1 MRRKISRERASRP
14 ASPLGSIRAGSRN
27 CSGWTTMALKMAAPR
42 GRGKE
47 GEFLL
52 PASEREKVAEGRM
65 RAKGSAEL
73 EAFALPL
80 TLALSPHAC
89 GERGKL
95 DLVY

>member
-1 MRRKISRERASRP
+1 
-14 ASPLGSIRAGSRN
+14 
-27 CSGWTTMALKMAAPR
+27 MAAPR

-52 PASEREKVAEGRM
+52 PASGEKVAEGWM
-65 RAKGSAEL
+65 RGKGSAEL

-89 GERGKL
+89 GERGDKL
-95 DLVY
+95 DLVYDLIRAAPIHPELI